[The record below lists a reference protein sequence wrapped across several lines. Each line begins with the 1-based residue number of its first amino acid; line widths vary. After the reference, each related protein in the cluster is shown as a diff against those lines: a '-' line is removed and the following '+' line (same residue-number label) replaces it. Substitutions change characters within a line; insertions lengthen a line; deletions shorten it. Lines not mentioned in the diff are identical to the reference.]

1 MVFIRMLWW
10 IWLGK
15 KNTEFAILNL
25 REFTVLAFAPFQF
38 TLIYEHF
45 SLPKIQC
52 ILNKLCTERWTLH
65 FIWNIFPYFWWI
77 ILFHFISTLPLHL
90 NRFVAK
96 TSKLLPKKKKSSR
109 RKRFKRTQMFNF
121 SQLVCS
127 FVRIQFH
134 SYIKKCGISWHCNC
148 INYIGNWEPFT
159 SNEINESNE

>member
-96 TSKLLPKKKKSSR
+96 TSKLLPKKKKVPEESVLSALR
-109 RKRFKRTQMFNF
+109 CLISHSWSVLLFEFN
-121 SQLVCS
+121 S
-127 FVRIQFH
+127 IH
-134 SYIKKCGISWHCNC
+134 
-148 INYIGNWEPFT
+148 T
-159 SNEINESNE
+159 